1 MRENPCI
8 APRVGQCD
16 LLDELGAPQGRSTA
30 RFAAAGSP
38 VNANRLLHK
47 LRADGAVG
55 AAAVVDHDRLLQTC
69 LERNLE
75 RPRHDVGG
83 AAGREGHDE
92 ADRPAGE
99 GKAAA
104 RAPGRASAEAAART
118 VRRVRRGPEF
128 FIVCLRCSSGGEGRV
143 VYSR

>member
-47 LRADGAVG
+47 L
-55 AAAVVDHDRLLQTC
+55 
-69 LERNLE
+69 
-75 RPRHDVGG
+75 
-83 AAGREGHDE
+83 
-92 ADRPAGE
+92 
-99 GKAAA
+99 
-104 RAPGRASAEAAART
+104 
-118 VRRVRRGPEF
+118 
-128 FIVCLRCSSGGEGRV
+128 
-143 VYSR
+143 